1 MLGKHQYLER
11 KRFQRRPYPM
21 MGIEIQKYR
30 MQQRKRSIFYL
41 CFLLS
46 SLEYLS
52 LISFV
57 ALTEVG
63 IDIFWTA

>member
-1 MLGKHQYLER
+1 
-11 KRFQRRPYPM
+11 M